1 MVRKYPMTPPE
12 PPTESV
18 PTPIADKSAP
28 TTLPAMPA
36 SPGGWR
42 SKVPLINLT
51 LTRFLANWGLPLF
64 VVFILIVGR
73 SVLLPFVF
81 AALIAYLL
89 APVVTWMAERKD
101 GTTRMPRGLA
111 IVFCYIVFLAA
122 ITGFMFLLVPRLS
135 KDIAR
140 IGKEA
145 PSVYKRI
152 NEEWTPEVARWLERR
167 FPSLAPPKREAGVVP
182 LVPDVPLPPG
192 TAFTLTPLPD
202 GRMAMALT
210 PGGVDIKPMPGG
222 AFHIEINEAPP
233 EPLTLEE
240 KLRAWVANGLS
251 GMQSKSKDLV
261 KAGQALVAA
270 LIKGIFM
277 FFLTLMI
284 GAFILIDREKLHSFL
299 RSLFPPGFREDYD
312 EIIREIDKGLSGVIR
327 GQLLIC
333 LINGFFTYIGLIIF
347 DVKYA
352 LILAVVAGV
361 MSLVPIFGSILS
373 SVPIVL
379 VALVSSESGIDVFRG
394 VAMVLWIVGIHFIE
408 ANLLNPKIIG
418 TAAKIHPVL
427 VIFSLVL
434 GEHEFGL
441 VGALLAVPVLSSVQV
456 IFLFLYKNRWN
467 LPPSGRGGTTSTGPS
482 QTVPPPMQAAAQ
494 PASSSGT

>member
-1 MVRKYPMTPPE
+1 MTPPE
-12 PPTESV
+12 PPTEAV
-18 PTPIADKSAP
+18 PTPIADKSASTTQP
-28 TTLPAMPA
+28 TAA
-36 SPGGWR
+36 GGWR
-42 SKVPLINLT
+42 SKVPLNNT
-51 LTRFLANWGLPLF
+51 RLTRFLANWGLPLF
-64 VVFILIVGR
+64 LLFILIVGR
-73 SVLLPFVF
+73 AVLLPFIF

-89 APVVTWMAERKD
+89 APIVTWMSERKD

-111 IVFCYIVFLAA
+111 IIVCYIAFLAVM
-122 ITGFMFLLVPRLS
+122 TGFMFLLVPRLS
-135 KDIAR
+135 KDVAR

-145 PSVYKRI
+145 PGLYKRI
-152 NEEWTPEVARWLERR
+152 NEDWTPGLARWLEQR
-167 FPSLAPPKREAGVVP
+167 FPSLAPPKRDAEIAP

-192 TAFTLTPLPD
+192 TAFTMTPLPD
-202 GRMAMALT
+202 GRMALALT
-210 PGGVDIKPMPGG
+210 PGGVDIKPLPGG

-240 KLRAWVANGLS
+240 KLRAWVAKGLA

-261 KAGQALVAA
+261 KAGQALVAG
-270 LIKGIFM
+270 LIKGVFT

-284 GAFILIDREKLHSFL
+284 GAFILIDREKVHSFL

-312 EIIREIDKGLSGVIR
+312 EIIREIDKGMSGVIR

-333 LINGFFTYIGLIIF
+333 LINGFFTYVGLMIF

-373 SVPIVL
+373 TVPIVL
-379 VALVSSESGIDVFRG
+379 VALVSSDSGIDVFRG
-394 VAMVLWIVGIHFIE
+394 VAMLLWIVGIHFIE

-467 LPPSGRGGTTSTGPS
+467 LPPGGRGGATTTGPTP
-482 QTVPPPMQAAAQ
+482 TVPPVAPAAA
-494 PASSSGT
+494 PSVAASGA

>member
-1 MVRKYPMTPPE
+1 MNPPE
-12 PPTESV
+12 SPPESPSASV
-18 PTPIADKSAP
+18 ATPIADTSAP
-28 TTLPAMPA
+28 SALPVAA
-36 SPGGWR
+36 GGWR
-42 SKVPLINLT
+42 SKVPILNPT

-73 SVLLPFVF
+73 SVLLPFIF

-89 APVVTWMAERKD
+89 APIVAWMAERKD

-111 IVFCYIVFLAA
+111 IIVCYIAFLAVL
-122 ITGFMFLLVPRLS
+122 TGFMFLLVPRLS
-135 KDIAR
+135 KDVAR

-145 PSVYKRI
+145 PAMYKRI
-152 NEEWTPEVARWLERR
+152 NEEWTPGLARWLEQR
-167 FPSLAPPKREAGVVP
+167 FPSLAPPKRDAEVAP
-182 LVPDVPLPPG
+182 IVPDVPLPPG
-192 TAFTLTPLPD
+192 TAFTMTPLPD
-202 GRMAMALT
+202 GRMAVALT
-210 PGGVDIKPMPGG
+210 PGGVDIKPMAGG
-222 AFHIEINEAPP
+222 MFHVEINETPP
-233 EPLTLEE
+233 EPLTLEA
-240 KLRAWVANGLS
+240 KLRAWVAKGLS

-270 LIKGIFM
+270 LIKGIFT

-312 EIIREIDKGLSGVIR
+312 EIIRDIDKGLSGVIR

-333 LINGFFTYIGLIIF
+333 LINGIFTYIGLIIF

-379 VALVSSESGIDVFRG
+379 VALVSSDTGIDVFRG

-427 VIFSLVL
+427 VIFSLVF

-441 VGALLAVPVLSSVQV
+441 VGALLAVPVLSSIQV
-456 IFLFLYKNRWN
+456 IFLFLYKNRWT
-467 LPPSGRGGTTSTGPS
+467 LPPGGRGGATTTGPTP
-482 QTVPPPMQAAAQ
+482 TVPPPMHSASQAAMQ
-494 PASSSGT
+494 PASTSGS